1 WASVTMAA
9 GTRQRYSVG
18 EERQGVH
25 AGEQAQASGSGRGPG
40 GLAGYRRCGQRC
52 EWRRPGGGGPAPR
65 CAPGGPG
72 EGAPDGPEAGGGG
85 GGQGRVLVE
94 AGGGEFGVPAGLLLA
109 ISYDQTRWD
118 RPGGSPSVDGGF
130 GLMDLTASTSPPTDG
145 RGDPAQPAPRKVT
158 LPRTHFTLDEAAR
171 LLHVRRGT
179 LIASE
184 RQNIR
189 GAAAVLA
196 HYAREL

>member
-1 WASVTMAA
+1 GGRGGAA
-9 GTRQRYSVG
+9 GGAAWWVPAVG
-18 EERQGVH
+18 ARV
-25 AGEQAQASGSGRGPG
+25 
-40 GLAGYRRCGQRC
+40 
-52 EWRRPGGGGPAPR
+52 GGGGAGRGVTLPADAHR
-65 CAPGGPG
+65 
-72 EGAPDGPEAGGGG
+72 GAAAAGHRMALM
-85 GGQGRVLVE
+85 QAAAR
-94 AGGGEFGVPAGLLLA
+94 AFGVPAGLLLA

-130 GLMDLTASTSPPTDG
+130 GLMDLTASTSPPADG

-158 LPRTHFTLDEAAR
+158 LARTHFTLDEAAR

-179 LIASE
+179 LVASE

-196 HYAREL
+196 HYAR